1 MTVFLSQLPFIGY
14 GNLVPTSDDA
24 KIFTCFYV
32 LFGIAFVLTAALDV
46 AKFIISKVLNKFLN
60 RLQSS
65 ENILFKEMNKI
76 GLMVVF
82 VSIAVLM
89 GTCFFAVN
97 EGWTAAQA
105 FYWTII
111 TMTVRE
117 KSDYFYTKDGSVTN
131 MTYMKTFYLFFISF

>member
-1 MTVFLSQLPFIGY
+1 M
-14 GNLVPTSDDA
+14 
-24 KIFTCFYV
+24 
-32 LFGIAFVLTAALDV
+32 LTAALDV
-46 AKFIISKVLNKFLN
+46 AKFIIAKVLNKFLN
-60 RLQSS
+60 RLKASD
-65 ENILFKEMNKI
+65 NVMLKEMNKI

-111 TMTVRE
+111 TMTVRD
-117 KSDYFYTKDGSVTN
+117 KSYHYDT
-131 MTYMKTFYLFFISF
+131 

>member
-1 MTVFLSQLPFIGY
+1 MTAFFLFDYSLGY
-14 GNLVPTSDDA
+14 GTFAPTSDA
-24 KIFTCFYV
+24 ARIFTCFYV

-46 AKFIISKVLNKFLN
+46 AKFIISKVLNKFLD
-60 RLQSS
+60 RLKSS
-65 ENILFKEMNKI
+65 ENIIFKEMNKI

-97 EGWTAAQA
+97 EGWTAAEA

-117 KSDYFYTKDGSVTN
+117 KLDYLDTIIG
-131 MTYMKTFYLFFISF
+131 

>member
-1 MTVFLSQLPFIGY
+1 
-14 GNLVPTSDDA
+14 
-24 KIFTCFYV
+24 
-32 LFGIAFVLTAALDV
+32 V
-46 AKFIISKVLNKFLN
+46 AKFIIAKVLNKFLN
-60 RLQSS
+60 RLKASD
-65 ENILFKEMNKI
+65 NILLKEMNKI

-111 TMTVRE
+111 TMTVRD
-117 KSDYFYTKDGSVTN
+117 KSSHFNKVITTYFDSLPAHVTLEVECFSQLIFPKWPFCSN
-131 MTYMKTFYLFFISF
+131 FSWT

>member
-1 MTVFLSQLPFIGY
+1 M
-14 GNLVPTSDDA
+14 
-24 KIFTCFYV
+24 
-32 LFGIAFVLTAALDV
+32 LTAALDV
-46 AKFIISKVLNKFLN
+46 AKFIIAKVLNKFLN
-60 RLQSS
+60 RLKAS
-65 ENILFKEMNKI
+65 ENIMLKEMNKI

-111 TMTVRE
+111 TMTVRD
-117 KSDYFYTKDGSVTN
+117 KSDHFNT
-131 MTYMKTFYLFFISF
+131 

>member
-1 MTVFLSQLPFIGY
+1 M
-14 GNLVPTSDDA
+14 
-24 KIFTCFYV
+24 
-32 LFGIAFVLTAALDV
+32 LTAALDV
-46 AKFIISKVLNKFLN
+46 AKFIIAKVLNKFLN
-60 RLQSS
+60 RLKASD
-65 ENILFKEMNKI
+65 NILLKEMNKI

-111 TMTVRE
+111 TMTVRDKSNHFNTE
-117 KSDYFYTKDGSVTN
+117 KRSFSST
-131 MTYMKTFYLFFISF
+131 TYLKITINYIIFFIKT